1 MRNLTQVRQQ
11 YEANLDLDL
20 RPLTDEQRQ
29 ASYRLAAAKHRV
41 RAIVWG
47 VEFAPEVY
55 QLHDQECTGVDHAAI
70 VDYDAF
76 VEQFGA
82 EEPVT
87 HRRAKL
93 LLLSHEFGPE
103 MRDALDECWRQSR
116 ILRAEDIAERL
127 AEQRRGG
134 W

>member
-20 RPLTDEQRQ
+20 RPLTDEQRT
-29 ASYRLAAAKHRV
+29 ASYRAARVHRTT
-41 RAIVWG
+41 AIVWG
-47 VEFAPEVY
+47 VEFAPETY
-55 QLHDQECTGVDHAAI
+55 LLEDRECSGVDDAAI

-76 VEQFGA
+76 VERFGDV
-82 EEPVT
+82 EPVT

-93 LLLSHEFGPE
+93 LLLSNEFAPE
-103 MRDALDECWRQSR
+103 MRTALDECWQQSR
-116 ILRAEDIAERL
+116 VLRAESIAERM